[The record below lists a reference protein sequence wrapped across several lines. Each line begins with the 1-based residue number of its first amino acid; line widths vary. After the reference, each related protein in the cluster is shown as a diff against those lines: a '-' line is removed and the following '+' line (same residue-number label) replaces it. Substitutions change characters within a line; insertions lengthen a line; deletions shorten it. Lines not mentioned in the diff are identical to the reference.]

1 MNNKA
6 EPGSRHAGADPVN
19 EDPQPDEGRQP
30 NDAHRSKRRLHAVR
44 VRLHDYRER
53 VRRKPGMNMTYRVV
67 LGAFGTIVLLAGIAM
82 IPYPGP
88 GWLVVFAGLGILA
101 TEFSW
106 AHRVNMFAKR
116 YYHRWTRWLGRQH
129 LATKLAIMATTGMIV
144 LVTLWLLGI
153 FDTFGEWVGLRW
165 SWLASP
171 LFGP

>member
-1 MNNKA
+1 MNDHA

-19 EDPQPDEGRQP
+19 EQPAAETSSRRQHP
-30 NDAHRSKRRLHAVR
+30 ERRLHSLR
-44 VRLHDYRER
+44 GRLHHHRER
-53 VRRKPGMNMTYRVV
+53 VRRKPAMNLTYRIV
-67 LGAFGTIVLLAGIAM
+67 LGTVGGLVLLAGILM

-101 TEFSW
+101 TEFAW

-116 YYHRWTRWLGRQH
+116 HYHRWTRWLGRQH
-129 LATKLAIMATTGMIV
+129 VGTKLAIMTATGVIV
-144 LVTLWLLGI
+144 LVTLWMLGMFSTI
-153 FDTFGEWVGLRW
+153 GGWLGLRW